1 MSIEDL
7 LQPISAAQPC
17 GNNLEYD
24 ADFQALEQTAVVKRE
39 QQYGSVIIAAEAPD
53 WLLVERLASGLLKRT
68 KDLLVMVHL
77 CHAWTRLKGLNGY
90 TDGLHLLRH
99 TLAHYGH
106 QVFPQLD
113 FEGEFDPYLRTNAL
127 AALGDQS
134 ALGQAVQAAMLL
146 KTASGEISLRD
157 ACSLL
162 DRSQAECPGF
172 PGGRAHLLDELSK
185 ADRPAYQTVRMMA
198 RGIADLRDSIEHQ
211 LGEESLP
218 AMDRLLKCVAAL
230 TRVGNDFNADFN
242 AALNA
247 PAEVSTAGTGTTPS
261 VFMQPSGEAG
271 PSGQRRQEQNGRIG
285 SREEALQAL
294 KRVQEYFRNHEPSHP
309 APLMLERVQR
319 MISMDFLQILQD
331 MAPDCLG
338 PVKTILGTSG
348 NPEQH
353 GKTNG

>member
-24 ADFQALEQTAVVKRE
+24 ADFQALEQTAAGKRE

-68 KDLLVMVHL
+68 KDLRVMVYL

-90 TDGLHLLRH
+90 TDGLHLLQQ
-99 TLAHYGH
+99 TLTHYGH

-157 ACSLL
+157 ACALL
-162 DRSQAECPGF
+162 ERSKAECPGF
-172 PGGRAHLLDELSK
+172 PGGRPHLIDELSK
-185 ADRPAYQTVRMMA
+185 ADRPAYQAVHAMA
-198 RGIADLRDSIEHQ
+198 RGVADLRESIELE
-211 LGEESLP
+211 LGKESLP
-218 AMDRLLKCVAAL
+218 AMDQLLKCVAAL
-230 TRVGNDFNADFN
+230 TRVGKD
-242 AALNA
+242 LNA
-247 PAEVSTAGTGTTPS
+247 PAEASIADTGTKPS
-261 VFMQPSGEAG
+261 VAMLPSGEPEA
-271 PSGQRRQEQNGRIG
+271 SGGRAQDGRIG
-285 SREEALQAL
+285 SREEAVQAL
-294 KRVQEYFRNHEPSHP
+294 NRVQEYFRNHEPSHP

-319 MISMDFLQILQD
+319 MITMDFLQILQE

-348 NPEQH
+348 NPEHH